1 MSSGSWTP
9 DDDTT
14 WHCSC
19 VFAFFWIFTILVETC
34 IRYKFNAF
42 WNVVIIS
49 TLLSCTKNIL
59 VIKYSELIRWYPGDK
74 IKKAY
79 ASEIYRYVEIVNIL
93 VHVFKCIGMYQRKRM
108 LTPSQNY
115 ADHFVL
121 AFIAIVSVCAS
132 LFCLLSP
139 GVACW
144 AWSSPTLAIGLIVT
158 VGYFDFYYVYLVI
171 SKYDVKNDQREIL
184 QVLMPAIWTALN
196 SVIYAV
202 CSLIYRDGKA
212 DFYVNAIWNFTSVL
226 IPLVTIQSCIS
237 IKIGLYVQSQT
248 VTSGKATGI
257 SAELKSVIRR
267 PPETMQ

>member
-1 MSSGSWTP
+1 MSSGAWTI

-19 VFAFFWIFTILVETC
+19 VFAFFWIFTILVETS

-74 IKKAY
+74 DRKAY

-93 VHVFKCIGMYQRKRM
+93 VYVFKCLGMFQRKR
-108 LTPSQNY
+108 TVVASDNY
-115 ADHFVL
+115 TDYIAL
-121 AFIAIVSVCAS
+121 AFTTTFSVCAS
-132 LFCLLSP
+132 LFCLLAP
-139 GVACW
+139 GNACW
-144 AWSSPTLAIGLIVT
+144 AWSSPTRAIGLIVT
-158 VGYFDFYYVYLVI
+158 VGYFDFYYVYLVL

-196 SVIYAV
+196 SLIYTV

-237 IKIGLYVQSQT
+237 INIGLYVQNQA
-248 VTSGKATGI
+248 VTNGRI
-257 SAELKSVIRR
+257 SSELKSVIRR
-267 PPETMQ
+267 PPG